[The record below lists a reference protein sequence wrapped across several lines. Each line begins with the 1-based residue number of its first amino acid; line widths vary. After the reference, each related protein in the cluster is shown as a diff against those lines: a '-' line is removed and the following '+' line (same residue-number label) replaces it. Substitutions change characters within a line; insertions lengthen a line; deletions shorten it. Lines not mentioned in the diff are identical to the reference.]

1 MPLWDYTKLRLI
13 HLSHPI
19 VKKLMHLAVAAAG
32 PVLLGAEGP
41 AGGVAW
47 SALGTHL
54 GLQQTQLHQ
63 HCAVQ
68 AQAHLVCSDWPGGR
82 LDRC

>member
-1 MPLWDYTKLRLI
+1 MVQDQLYWVLTRLGF
-13 HLSHPI
+13 
-19 VKKLMHLAVAAAG
+19 VGAG

-47 SALGTHL
+47 PALGAHL

-63 HCAVQ
+63 YRAV
-68 AQAHLVCSDWPGGR
+68 
-82 LDRC
+82 

>member
-1 MPLWDYTKLRLI
+1 MVQDQFYWVLTRLG
-13 HLSHPI
+13 
-19 VKKLMHLAVAAAG
+19 VVGAG

-47 SALGTHL
+47 PALGAHL

-63 HCAVQ
+63 YRAV
-68 AQAHLVCSDWPGGR
+68 
-82 LDRC
+82 